1 MEGLLAERGVSASRE
16 TDCQLV
22 RRFGCHFAEHIRRDR
37 PSAKGKWRLNAVRAA
52 HDMYEYQLV
61 RATVVQSPPDSL
73 RLVACSVCVAP
84 TALAVL
90 QPHAG
95 CRSLPCIIE
104 GLDLDLTLRSDPT
117 PVSNH
122 RHPAK
127 QCGLKRYHI
136 EAPHVSGRIN
146 APEMDVC
153 GLVIG
158 HD

>member
-1 MEGLLAERGVSASRE
+1 MEDLLAERGVIASRE
-16 TDCQLV
+16 TDCQFV
-22 RRFGCHFAEHIRRDR
+22 RRFGCHFAEYIRRDR
-37 PSAKGKWRLNAVRAA
+37 PRAKCKWRLNAVRAA
-52 HDMYEYQLV
+52 HDMYECQLV
-61 RATVVQSPPDSL
+61 GQPLCNLHLTVCVF
-73 RLVACSVCVAP
+73 VACSVRVAP
-84 TALAVL
+84 AAFAVL

-122 RHPAK
+122 RQPAK
-127 QCGLKRYHI
+127 QCGLKRNHI
-136 EAPHVSGRIN
+136 EAPHVSGGIN
-146 APEMDVC
+146 ATEMDVC